1 MNNLRG
7 VKYFDTN
14 LKKLKICLQPSDKPK
29 LVQYAR
35 KIDLKSNRFGWLLSS
50 KV

>member
-1 MNNLRG
+1 METLVDYSLTSLA
-7 VKYFDTN
+7 VKLCMF
-14 LKKLKICLQPSDKPK
+14 LHPPDKPK

-35 KIDLKSNRFGWLLSS
+35 KIDLKSHPFGQLMSG